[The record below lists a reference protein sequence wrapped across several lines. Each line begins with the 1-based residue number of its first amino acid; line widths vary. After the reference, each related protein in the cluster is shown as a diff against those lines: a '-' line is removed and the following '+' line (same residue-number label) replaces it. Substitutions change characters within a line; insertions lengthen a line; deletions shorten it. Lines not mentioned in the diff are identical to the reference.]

1 MKTAD
6 QRPET
11 RDRRLFIAG
20 VVLLVSSLQSLVCS
34 LPAQAENRAPITLE
48 TKLLK
53 DKIQIGDEFKFFIL
67 VDRPR
72 KVTVSAPDP
81 KVNIKPFEIK
91 SVELSP
97 IKKGQNRVQETFIL
111 TMTVFELGDLKIP
124 PIPVLYQVEGGEV
137 GEARTE
143 PVSLKVASVGAKITD
158 KDDIRPIK
166 GPVSIGVIRFWTW
179 VMGIVA
185 GTLFIFLITKVVLRK
200 IKEMGSAESRKPAHE
215 RVLIEIKR
223 LKDKGYLE
231 EKKFKEFYSELSD
244 VLRLYLERA
253 FKVEALERTTS
264 ELLDELK
271 QKQFEATPLSQ
282 MKQVLEETDLIKFA
296 KFIPNYD
303 TASRLEG
310 LILTVVDE
318 IKPKDKAKK

>member
-1 MKTAD
+1 MRRVD
-6 QRPET
+6 RRPQT
-11 RDRRLFIAG
+11 RDWRLFIAG
-20 VVLLVSSLQSLVCS
+20 VVFFGCSLQSLVCS
-34 LPAQAENRAPITLE
+34 LPAQAADRAPITLE

-53 DKIQIGDEFKFFIL
+53 DKIQIGDEFKLYIL

-91 SVELSP
+91 SVQLSP
-97 IKKGQNRVQETFIL
+97 VKKGQNRIQETYIL

-124 PIPVLYQVEGGEV
+124 PITMPYQVEAGDA

-143 PVSLKVASVGAKITD
+143 PVSLKVNSVGAKITD

-166 GPVSIGVIRFWTW
+166 GPVSIGMTRFWTW
-179 VMGIVA
+179 VMGLLA
-185 GTLFIFLITKVVLRK
+185 GALLVFLIIKIVLRK

-231 EKKFKEFYSELSD
+231 EKKYKEFYSELSD
-244 VLRLYLERA
+244 VLRLYLERT

-264 ELLDELK
+264 ELLEELK
-271 QKQFEATPLSQ
+271 QKRFEATPLSQ

-296 KFIPNYD
+296 KFIPDHN
-303 TASRLEG
+303 TAARLEG
-310 LILTVVDE
+310 LILTIVDE